1 MSRSMYEYLLQPA
14 SGDGSSG
21 DFVVTTGGS
30 SSTAEPSANVS
41 ISCSDLRDSHC
52 YSQYIITL
60 EGTGGLTPKE
70 ACCVCGANY
79 VVGTFHPRIHCANA
93 ASLVSLFLILFYFI
107 FFTLLLLLACT

>member
-1 MSRSMYEYLLQPA
+1 MRQESSSVKYVVKGSFLEIYNDKIYDLL
-14 SGDGSSG
+14 D
-21 DFVVTTGGS
+21 GGS

-70 ACCVCGANY
+70 ACCVCGANIVAY
-79 VVGTFHPRIHCANA
+79 L
-93 ASLVSLFLILFYFI
+93 SLNLPLCQV
-107 FFTLLLLLACT
+107 